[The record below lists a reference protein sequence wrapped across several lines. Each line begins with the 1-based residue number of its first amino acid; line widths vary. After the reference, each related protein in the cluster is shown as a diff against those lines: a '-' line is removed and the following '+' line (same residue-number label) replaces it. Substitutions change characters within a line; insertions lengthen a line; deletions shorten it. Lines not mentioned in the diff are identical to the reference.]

1 MKKEREKGRVLT
13 DNMFMLI
20 IAIIVVGV
28 ISIALF
34 CMCKNAEQEK
44 QEKMLLETTPLAETV
59 YWTTLD
65 QFPKY
70 KLEAAYMV
78 EDLMNQGGAEDE
90 ACQTAIEYVSDK
102 IYADTMKFI
111 EDNPELN
118 APEWDESYRKY
129 IEETQQ

>member
-1 MKKEREKGRVLT
+1 MRKEREKGRVLT

-28 ISIALF
+28 ISIVLF

-111 EDNPELN
+111 EDNPDVEGDN
-118 APEWDESYRKY
+118 WETEYMAYVA
-129 IEETQQ
+129 ETQQ